1 MKKIFLLLLFI
12 IFTILFISCSK
23 VNTNELNKEKN
34 IQSNTKLDEFYS
46 NIKSGGVPMDGI
58 PPIEIP
64 VYIDKVEADNYLDDE
79 DRVFFYRD
87 GDIVKVFP
95 QSILVW
101 HEIVNDRFGEKNVS
115 ITYCPL
121 TGSVIGY
128 FSGDTTLGVSGKLL
142 NSNLVMY
149 DRKTESYYPQIL
161 GTSIYGDKKGQGLDT
176 FMINWSTW
184 GKVKENFDEIM
195 VLSEDTGFFR
205 DYDRDPY
212 GSYDME
218 DSYYYNNTVFF
229 EPMIDDGRLPKKQ
242 VVIGVIDGESRLAV
256 KFSDVRE
263 EGIINYSVGD
273 KWIALVYDEKLD
285 TVRVFER
292 NSEDQIM
299 SLSEDKSYIKDNR
312 ASTWNLEGVSTNGKD
327 DLKWVRS
334 FDVMWFSWA
343 AFFPEADVYGE

>member
-1 MKKIFLLLLFI
+1 MKRVFILLLFI
-12 IFTILFISCSK
+12 ILTLLFISCSERSK
-23 VNTNELNKEKN
+23 EDWNENETIEVNE
-34 IQSNTKLDEFYS
+34 QLDEFYS

-64 VYIDKVEADNYLDDE
+64 VYIEKVEADKYLDDG
-79 DRVFFYRD
+79 DRVFFYKD
-87 GDIVKVFP
+87 DDTVKVFP
-95 QSILVW
+95 QNILVW
-101 HEIVNDRFGEKNVS
+101 HEIVNDRLHGENVS

-128 FSGDTTLGVSGKLL
+128 FSGNTTLGVSGKLL

-161 GTSIYGDKKGQGLDT
+161 GTSIFGDKKGQELDT

-184 GKVKENFDEIM
+184 GRVKDSFEDII

-205 DYDRDPY
+205 DYERDPY

-242 VVIGVIDGESRLAV
+242 VVVGVIDGENRLAV
-256 KFSDVRE
+256 KVSDVRDK
-263 EGIINYSVGD
+263 GVINYYVGN
-273 KWIALVYDEKLD
+273 KFIALVYDEKLD

-292 NSEDQIM
+292 ASENDIFT
-299 SLSEDKSYIKDNR
+299 LSEDKSHIKNR
-312 ASTWNLEGVSTNGKD
+312 EESVWNLEGISLNGKEN
-327 DLKWVRS
+327 LKWVRS

-343 AFFPEADVYGE
+343 AFFPDADIYGE